1 MESQNQFEE
10 LDDRA
15 YTESFDDVMTICP
28 RPGMTL
34 QERYEF
40 DKKNKPSLTKG
51 NKDVLN
57 SRDFNILVARV
68 NGLEQELEEIK
79 QENIRQ
85 KSSSLR
91 NIFATSLIIL
101 FSSSAIGY
109 SVFGY
114 SISEML
120 SSLIELIK

>member
-51 NKDVLN
+51 NQDVLN
-57 SRDFNILVARV
+57 PKDFNILVARV

-79 QENIRQ
+79 Q

-91 NIFATSLIIL
+91 NIFATSLIFL